1 MDLGIDGRV
10 ALVVGASSG
19 IGRGIAAELAAEGA
33 RVAIASRSRERIEA
47 AAAEIGATGLVW
59 DTADLDGAPALV
71 DAVERA
77 LGPVD
82 ILVCNTGGPP
92 PGPDPLGF
100 DRRQWEAAHRSLVQ
114 APLALVAAVVPG
126 MRERGWGRI
135 LNIGSTSVREPIGA
149 LMLSNAERSAALAAW
164 KTIAREVAGD
174 GVTLN
179 TLLPG
184 RILTDRLLS
193 MGSREDVERA
203 AREAVPAGRT
213 GRVEEIAAVGAFL
226 CSERASYVTGTAV
239 AVDGGMLRSI

>member
-19 IGRGIAAELAAEGA
+19 IGRGIAAALAAEGA

-59 DTADLDGAPALV
+59 DTGDLDGAPALV

-92 PGPDPLGF
+92 PGADPLGF

-135 LNIGSTSVREPIGA
+135 LFVSSLSAFNGGFVGPHYAAAKAGQIGLMHSLAGTLAPHGVTVNTIAPA
-149 LMLSNAERSAALAAW
+149 LIATDGVPASSRPELTQAIPVGRRGQPEEVADLALAIIRNAYLTAQ
-164 KTIAREVAGD
+164 TI
-174 GVTLN
+174 L
-179 TLLPG
+179 
-184 RILTDRLLS
+184 I
-193 MGSREDVERA
+193 
-203 AREAVPAGRT
+203 
-213 GRVEEIAAVGAFL
+213 
-226 CSERASYVTGTAV
+226 
-239 AVDGGMLRSI
+239 DGGIHPR